1 MVYFKF
7 GPEMAFQ
14 IAIRYDYAGEKIKIY
29 RVSHWDIR
37 NNLFYSKL
45 ENGPPPD
52 GSLAL
57 NGSFNWPWLSVDFSR
72 IDWKEHIILRKE
84 QEFTN

>member
-45 ENGPPPD
+45 ENGPPPLPMAP
-52 GSLAL
+52 S
-57 NGSFNWPWLSVDFSR
+57 P
-72 IDWKEHIILRKE
+72 
-84 QEFTN
+84 